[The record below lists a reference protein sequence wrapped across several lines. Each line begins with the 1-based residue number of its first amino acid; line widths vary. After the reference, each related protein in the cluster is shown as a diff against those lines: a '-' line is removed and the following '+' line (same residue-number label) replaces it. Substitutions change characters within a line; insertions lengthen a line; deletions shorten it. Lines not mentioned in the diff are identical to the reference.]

1 MGKELTYEERIQWFI
16 SKYYESGMEYEGL
29 LVSMKDTNLDSFQW
43 YGETV
48 SIPKYSDDVL
58 YSEIEHLIITWN
70 IDGTKTA
77 GHLTRQIMKLLG
89 GEK

>member
-1 MGKELTYEERIQWFI
+1 MGDFLYISRMGKELTYEERIQWFI

-43 YGETV
+43 YNETV
-48 SIPKYSDDVL
+48 SIPKYS
-58 YSEIEHLIITWN
+58 N
-70 IDGTKTA
+70 DGTKTT

>member
-29 LVSMKDTNLDSFQW
+29 LVSMKNTNLDSFQW
-43 YGETV
+43 YNETV
-48 SIPKYSDDVL
+48 SIPKYGDDVL

-77 GHLTRQIMKLLG
+77 GHLTTQIMELLN
-89 GEK
+89 KTK

>member
-43 YGETV
+43 YDETV
-48 SIPKYSDDVL
+48 SIPKYGDDVL
-58 YSEIEHLIITWN
+58 YSDIEYLIIMWSN
-70 IDGTKTA
+70 DGTKTA
-77 GHLTRQIMKLLG
+77 GYLTRQIMELLR

>member
-43 YGETV
+43 YNETV
-48 SIPKYSDDVL
+48 SIPKYS
-58 YSEIEHLIITWN
+58 N
-70 IDGTKTA
+70 DGTKTA